1 MQRSGQERGHERH
14 ENAELLLSQRSL
26 DLRSQVD
33 PQAVRAFETDEG
45 NRRADSFGDDQPGEH
60 PRGFVPRTEPG
71 RDGCDEVHQ

>member
-45 NRRADSFGDDQPGEH
+45 NRRRFIWG
-60 PRGFVPRTEPG
+60 
-71 RDGCDEVHQ
+71 